1 MRILIYNE
9 AVIEEVK
16 ILNYSALIG
25 NELRAI
31 RNRHNMSLKELQDK
45 TGIYAQTLSEYEN
58 NKVKIKVCILE
69 KILTYGYGIDL
80 FYFFKAIYENTHISG
95 SNKVVKWI
103 LVRKTKKTKT
113 NIRKD
118 FLWKK

>member
-69 KILTYGYGIDL
+69 KILTFGYGIDL
-80 FYFFKAIYENTHISG
+80 FYFFKAIYENTHISEP
-95 SNKVVKWI
+95 NKVVK
-103 LVRKTKKTKT
+103 
-113 NIRKD
+113 
-118 FLWKK
+118 

>member
-1 MRILIYNE
+1 M
-9 AVIEEVK
+9 
-16 ILNYSALIG
+16 NYSVLIG

-80 FYFFKAIYENTHISG
+80 FYFFKAIYENTHISE
-95 SNKVVKWI
+95 SNKLVK
-103 LVRKTKKTKT
+103 
-113 NIRKD
+113 
-118 FLWKK
+118 

>member
-9 AVIEEVK
+9 AVIGEVK
-16 ILNYSALIG
+16 ILNYSVLIG

-80 FYFFKAIYENTHISG
+80 FYFFKAIYENTHISE
-95 SNKVVKWI
+95 SNKLVK
-103 LVRKTKKTKT
+103 
-113 NIRKD
+113 
-118 FLWKK
+118 

>member
-16 ILNYSALIG
+16 ILKYSALIG

-58 NKVKIKVCILE
+58 NKVKIKVCVLE
-69 KILTYGYGIDL
+69 KILINGYGLDL
-80 FYFFKAIYENTHISG
+80 FYFFKTIYENTHNLEP
-95 SNKVVKWI
+95 NKT
-103 LVRKTKKTKT
+103 TK
-113 NIRKD
+113 
-118 FLWKK
+118 